1 MKQYNTNHII
11 CGCDEAGRGSLAG
24 PVVAGAVIFPKKFS
38 NKEIND
44 SKKISTKKREELN
57 TIIKQQS
64 IAWGIGVI
72 NVKTIDSINI
82 LNSSINAMH
91 LAITNLIKSMPY
103 LKPDV
108 LLIDGNKFKQYKK
121 IPHQCIIKGD
131 SKYISI
137 AAASILA
144 KTYRDKLMDDLH
156 QITPEYN
163 WKKNKGYPTK
173 EHKTAIMQFGITKNH
188 RKSFKLLDEQYCLNF

>member
-1 MKQYNTNHII
+1 MKQYSIKHII

-38 NKEIND
+38 HKEIND
-44 SKKISTKKREELN
+44 SKKISTKKREELSN
-57 TIIKQQS
+57 IIKQQS
-64 IAWGIGVI
+64 LAYGIGVI
-72 NVKTIDSINI
+72 NVKEIDNINI

-91 LAITNLIKSMPY
+91 LAIINLMKSAPY
-103 LKPDV
+103 LQPDI
-108 LLIDGNKFKQYKK
+108 LLIDGNRFRKYKK
-121 IPHQCIIKGD
+121 IPHKCIIKGD

-144 KTYRDKLMDDLH
+144 KTYRDKLMIDLH
-156 QITPEYN
+156 QISPKYN
-163 WKKNKGYPTK
+163 WEKNKGYPTR

-188 RKSFKLLDEQYCLNF
+188 RKSFKLLDEQYRLNF

>member
-1 MKQYNTNHII
+1 MQQYNTNHII
-11 CGCDEAGRGSLAG
+11 CGCDEAGRGALAG

-57 TIIKQQS
+57 TIIKKQS

-72 NVKTIDSINI
+72 NVNTIDKINI

-91 LAITNLIKSMPY
+91 LAITNLIKSIPH
-103 LKPDV
+103 LQPDI

-121 IPHQCIIKGD
+121 IPHKCIIKGD

-144 KTYRDKLMDDLH
+144 KTYRDKLMVNLH
-156 QITPEYN
+156 KTTPEYN

-173 EHKTAIMQFGITKNH
+173 EHKMAIMQFGVTKNH
-188 RKSFKLLDEQYCLNF
+188 RKSFKLLDKQYCLNF